1 MISNDKIKILEYT
14 NREKLEKEINTLL
27 AKGWKLQGNICL
39 NPNDNS
45 LIQIMILKEE
55 NRE

>member
-1 MISNDKIKILEYT
+1 MSNDKIKILEHT